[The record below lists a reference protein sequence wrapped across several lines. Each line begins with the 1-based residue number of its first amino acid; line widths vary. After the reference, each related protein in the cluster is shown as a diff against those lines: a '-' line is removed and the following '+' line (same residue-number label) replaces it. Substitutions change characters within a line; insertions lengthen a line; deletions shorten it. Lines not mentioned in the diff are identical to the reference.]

1 MLELEID
8 NKFFS
13 AAASFDFEQQQQ
25 PANRKVT
32 EKNNPSVGS

>member
-13 AAASFDFEQQQQ
+13 TAASFDFEQQ

-32 EKNNPSVGS
+32 EKNNLSVGS